1 MRSVIPVHCKLRP
14 RPIRP
19 APFKKKKQK
28 IPKYGAHFATFLEI
42 QYFWNLIFLCIIFIL
57 FITIMVTL
65 THITSYNYVTLNISH
80 NIYIYLTNL
89 LFLLSTASE
98 NPGYLQNSPKFP
110 RDPQRFTETSMKGS
124 FLKILN
130 PIHSFWKRLG
140 LKKQHLNTK
149 ANT

>member
-1 MRSVIPVHCKLRP
+1 M
-14 RPIRP
+14 
-19 APFKKKKQK
+19 
-28 IPKYGAHFATFLEI
+28 
-42 QYFWNLIFLCIIFIL
+42 
-57 FITIMVTL
+57 
-65 THITSYNYVTLNISH
+65 
-80 NIYIYLTNL
+80 TNL

-140 LKKQHLNTK
+140 LKNNISIPKPIHSFWRKVFFFPTLPPFLFLRLLGTSKPPYRFPSQRSPKIPADACAGNICVAAMLSSSCLGI
-149 ANT
+149 